1 MYENKVITTDEYHTD
16 QLLIF
21 MALAEGLSRITCH
34 DLSLHSETMIEL
46 LRQFIPEI
54 EINTELIDENKN
66 TLISIKGIGL

>member
-1 MYENKVITTDEYHTD
+1 LYENKVITTDEYHTD

>member
-1 MYENKVITTDEYHTD
+1 
-16 QLLIF
+16 
-21 MALAEGLSRITCH
+21 MALAEGVSRITCH

-54 EINTELIDENKN
+54 EISTEVIDENKD